1 MPIAIY
7 VIAGASWIIIPMV
20 AYADS
25 KLGESQLER
34 LKSGEILVHVKQVDD
49 LPQGMVEAIVLIEA
63 PAENIWRIM
72 TDCREIPKFVPG
84 VKSCRVLDSG
94 QNWEIIRHEVKWIW
108 LLPKITYVFRADY
121 LPNRKIDFASIKGD
135 LREMKGK
142 WQLTPLGPD
151 NQTIVR
157 YSVFLDPGFFLPQW
171 LVRQSLKSDLPAL
184 LTSLR
189 NKALTLLPGQ

>member
-189 NKALTLLPGQ
+189 NKVLTLLPGQ